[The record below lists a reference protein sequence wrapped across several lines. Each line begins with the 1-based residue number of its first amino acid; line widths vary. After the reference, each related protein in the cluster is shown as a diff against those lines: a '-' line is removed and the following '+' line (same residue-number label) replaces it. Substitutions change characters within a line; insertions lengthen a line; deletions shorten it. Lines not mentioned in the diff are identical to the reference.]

1 MGTAAGVS
9 LDEYLRTSYDPD
21 CEYVDGEVVE
31 RNLGERDHSK
41 LQGALTS
48 WFFVRRKE
56 LDIHPYPEQRIR
68 IAPRRYRIPDVCVVW
83 GPEPEEQVFTSP
95 PLICVEILSP
105 EDRAG
110 KMQEKIDDYL
120 GFGIRYVWVI
130 NPQTRKAEIHT
141 ATGSV
146 RVLDGLLKTESP
158 AIVLP
163 LAEIFEP

>member
-56 LDIHPYPEQRIR
+56 LDIHPTRNNE
-68 IAPRRYRIPDVCVVW
+68 
-83 GPEPEEQVFTSP
+83 
-95 PLICVEILSP
+95 
-105 EDRAG
+105 
-110 KMQEKIDDYL
+110 
-120 GFGIRYVWVI
+120 FGLR
-130 NPQTRKAEIHT
+130 PA
-141 ATGSV
+141 A
-146 RVLDGLLKTESP
+146 TESRTS
-158 AIVLP
+158 A
-163 LAEIFEP
+163 